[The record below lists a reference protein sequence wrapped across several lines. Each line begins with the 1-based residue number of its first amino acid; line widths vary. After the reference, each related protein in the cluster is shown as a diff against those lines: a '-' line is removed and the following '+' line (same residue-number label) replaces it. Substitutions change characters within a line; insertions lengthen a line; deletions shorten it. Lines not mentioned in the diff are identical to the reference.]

1 MSNKILGSLSA
12 KVIGVLLLCVLGA
25 YIMFDTIG
33 ILYLQDRSY
42 PDGLETYT
50 DTLDCDYQAQ
60 SISYNVINLYTNYNK
75 DAVVDTYSFGDFSNL
90 YIDLAEYDSS
100 TKKYSSVCNN
110 SNGIEPEQYVSFT
123 YYITRD
129 ENSSFTLYT
138 SEKDALK
145 GSGEDIDSIYRINL
159 LLETPMTVHDQFY
172 QANQIFNAF
181 YFKGI
186 SNLFRNIIINAVL
199 FILVLIFEFSAAGHK
214 NGYEGVHQ
222 IWLDQI
228 PYELILF
235 YLFAMTFK
243 PFFLSFPLDLSSS
256 TLFSIYSLIA
266 LAMYISL
273 NIYLVLMTT
282 ARRLKANTFFES
294 TITYHIL
301 VFVYRL
307 IKAIPV
313 VYRISIPAILY
324 LIYEF
329 LLSIRYIDNTK
340 RFWIHM
346 VMVIVVSNAL
356 ILLSYQFSFI
366 YKAGKELVNGNK
378 NYKISDKNMKMMV
391 GELKE
396 HAENLNELSDGISLA
411 VDKEMKSERLKAE
424 LITNVSHDIKTPLTS
439 IINYT
444 NLLSKDHTPE
454 EEKQYIDVL
463 NRQSN
468 KLKKLIEDLIEA
480 SKASTGNVATSIVP
494 LNIRELMEQ
503 SIAEYDEKLKNAN
516 LEVVL
521 SIKDEPISVLADG
534 RLLWRVLSN
543 LFSNVSKY
551 ALSGTRVYIDV
562 ARSENHEVCISIK
575 NISKEQLNILPDE
588 LTERFVRGDSSR
600 HTEGSGLGLNIVK
613 SLVEVQKGRFVLDID
628 GDLFKALI
636 YLPEN
641 VE

>member
-1 MSNKILGSLSA
+1 MSDKIIGSLSA

-33 ILYLQDRSY
+33 IVYLQDRSY
-42 PDGLETYT
+42 PDGLEIYT
-50 DTLDCDYQAQ
+50 ETLECDYLAQ
-60 SISYNVINLYTNYNK
+60 SISYNIIDLYTSYNSE
-75 DAVVDTYSFGDFSNL
+75 AVVDTYSFGDFSNL
-90 YIDLAEYDSS
+90 YIDVAEYDSS
-100 TKKYSSVCNN
+100 TKKYNSVCKN
-110 SNGIEPEQYVSFT
+110 SNGIEPEQYESFS
-123 YYITRD
+123 YYITCD
-129 ENSSFTLYT
+129 KNSIFTLYT
-138 SEKDALK
+138 SEEDALK
-145 GSGEDIDSIYRINL
+145 GNNEDIASIYRINL
-159 LLETPMTVHDQFY
+159 KLEIPMTVHDQFY
-172 QANQIFNAF
+172 HANQIFNAF
-181 YFKGI
+181 YFTGI
-186 SNLFRNIIINAVL
+186 SNLFRSIVINAVL
-199 FILVLIFEFSAAGHK
+199 FIFVLIFEFSAAGHK
-214 NGYEGVHQ
+214 NGYEGIHQ
-222 IWLDQI
+222 IWIDHI

-235 YLFAMTFK
+235 YLFAMTF
-243 PFFLSFPLDLSSS
+243 FVFTYSISLNSVNA
-256 TLFSIYSLIA
+256 TMFSIYSLIA
-266 LAMYISL
+266 FAMYISL

-282 ARRLKANTFFES
+282 ARRLKANMFFES

-301 VFVYRL
+301 VFIYHVIR
-307 IKAIPV
+307 AIPV
-313 VYRISIPAILY
+313 VYRISIPTILY
-324 LIYEF
+324 VIYEF
-329 LLSIRYIDNTK
+329 LLSARYLNGK
-340 RFWIHM
+340 RFWWHM
-346 VMVIVVSNAL
+346 LMVFVVSSAL
-356 ILLSYQFSFI
+356 ILFSYQFSFI

-378 NYKISDKNMKMMV
+378 NYKISKKNMKLMV
-391 GELKE
+391 GELKK
-396 HAENLNELSDGISLA
+396 HAENLNELGDGISLA

-444 NLLSKDHTPE
+444 NLLSKEHTPE

-480 SKASTGNVATSIVP
+480 SKASTGNIATSIVP

-503 SIAEYDEKLKNAN
+503 SIAEYDEKLSKAN

-521 SIKDEPISVLADG
+521 SIKNEPISVLADG

-551 ALSGTRVYIDV
+551 ALAGTRVYIDV
-562 ARSENHEVCISIK
+562 IRCENQEVCISIK

-641 VE
+641 VG